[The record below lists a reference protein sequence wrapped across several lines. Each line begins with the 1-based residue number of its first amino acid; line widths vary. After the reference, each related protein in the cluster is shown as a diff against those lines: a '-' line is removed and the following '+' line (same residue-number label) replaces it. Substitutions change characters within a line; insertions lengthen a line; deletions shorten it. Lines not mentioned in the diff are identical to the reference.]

1 MKDFKPA
8 YLDTQKKGL
17 LDEKIDSSYK
27 LLESCVICPRKC
39 KVNRIEGKVG
49 FCKTAS
55 LARVC
60 SYFLHS
66 GEEPPISGGRGSGT
80 IFFSYCNMNCCY
92 CQNYKFSQLGEG
104 EEVEVE
110 RLSQIMLELQ
120 EMKAH
125 NINLVTPTHVMPQIL
140 RALSLAIPKGLN
152 LPLVYNTSGYEL
164 PKMIE
169 LLSGVVDV
177 YLADMRYA
185 DSNKSLKYSN
195 ARNYPE
201 YNQAAIK
208 KMFDQVGNLQVSD
221 DNIALRGLIIR
232 HLVLPN
238 DVSGTYSMAR
248 FIAEELSKDVYV
260 SLMSQ
265 YYPYYNAE
273 RFKDLNRRIY
283 LEEYEKA
290 KDILAEFGISNGW
303 VQEEGGLEQLAGVY
317 IKKNV

>member
-1 MKDFKPA
+1 MKDFKHA